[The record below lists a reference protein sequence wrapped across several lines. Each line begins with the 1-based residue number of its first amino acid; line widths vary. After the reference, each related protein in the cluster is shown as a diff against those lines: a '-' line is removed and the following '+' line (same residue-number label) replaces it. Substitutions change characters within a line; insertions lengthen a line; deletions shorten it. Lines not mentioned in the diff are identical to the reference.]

1 MGKAGSREDLFAP
14 VGAFF
19 SGLSAIATAYL
30 IWLQLKNVR
39 DHDQEVETNRVIS
52 HFFMLLELHRNIL
65 KTLKFPFDNTKTDY
79 RYGHNAI
86 QCYLKTIHYAISLY
100 CNNYAV
106 KPVQIDEVSKDIIKD
121 IREFQSYESQD
132 NKNNFTIN
140 FATTTA
146 FRIIHEHTDHCLEQ
160 YFHNIY
166 IMLKLLDENSD
177 NFDIGDYL
185 RTLRA
190 ELTQDEFL
198 LIYYHAY
205 CHEDYNTGEKK
216 FKSLI
221 ERTYFFHSLHKPFL
235 DINPE
240 TGDHFNLYEASA
252 FEH

>member
-1 MGKAGSREDLFAP
+1 MGTSESREAIFAP

-39 DHDQEVETNRVIS
+39 DHDQEIEANRVIS
-52 HFFMLLELHRNIL
+52 HFFMLLELHRNIIQAL
-65 KTLKFPFDNTKTDY
+65 KYPNDSLDSEY
-79 RYGHNAI
+79 LYGHNAI
-86 QCYLKTIHYAISLY
+86 KYYLKTIQCVMTIY
-100 CNNYAV
+100 CKNYV
-106 KPVQIDEVSKDIIKD
+106 YKPVFLEEISKKIAKDIH
-121 IREFQSYESQD
+121 EFQSSESQED
-132 NKNNFTIN
+132 EYNFTID
-140 FATTTA
+140 FATKTA
-146 FRIIHEHTDHCLEQ
+146 FRIIHDHTDHCLEQ

-166 IMLKLLDENSD
+166 IMLKLLDENSE

-205 CHEDYNTGEKK
+205 CHEDGNTKEKK

-221 ERTYFFHSLHKPFL
+221 ERTYFFHSLHKHFL

-240 TGDHFNLYEASA
+240 TGKNFTLYEPSA